1 MNSPSDQNRY
11 QPPSSDV
18 TPPVE
23 DRGMELING
32 GQSVPAG
39 NGVTWISSGW
49 QLFIKAPGIWILCMF
64 ILLGLSVVLVFV
76 PLIGSLASNLLMP
89 VMIGGIMLGCRSLD
103 EGGTLQVDHL
113 FAGFKERAGP
123 LVIVGLIMLGATIAV
138 LMVTIVIVVV
148 MFGTSI
154 FQAFGDEQALA
165 SLFGPQGLLMLA
177 FAVLLF
183 MALIVPLLMAY
194 WFAPA
199 LVVFHNLDP
208 VSALKQS
215 FLGCT
220 RNMMPFLLYGIVFL
234 LLGIAALIP
243 VGLGLLV
250 IFPLSYASMYS
261 AYKDIYLQH

>member
-1 MNSPSDQNRY
+1 MNSPTDQNRY
-11 QPPSSDV
+11 QPPNSDV
-18 TPPVE
+18 TPLAE
-23 DRGMELING
+23 DRGKELING

-39 NGVTWISSGW
+39 NGVAWISSGW
-49 QLFIKAPGIWILCMF
+49 QLFIKAPGIWILCML

-89 VMIGGIMLGCRSLD
+89 VMMGGIMLGCRSLD

-113 FAGFKERAGP
+113 FAGFKEKAGP
-123 LVIVGLIMLGATIAV
+123 LVIVGLVMLGATIA
-138 LMVTIVIVVV
+138 LLIVTLVVVFV
-148 MFGTSI
+148 MFGAAI

-165 SLFGPQGLLMLA
+165 SLVGPQGLLMLA
-177 FAVLLF
+177 LAVLLF
-183 MALIVPLLMAY
+183 MALIIPLAMAY

-199 LVVFHNLDP
+199 LIVFHNLDP
-208 VSALKQS
+208 MSAMKQS
-215 FLGCT
+215 FMGCM

-234 LLGIAALIP
+234 LLGIVALIP